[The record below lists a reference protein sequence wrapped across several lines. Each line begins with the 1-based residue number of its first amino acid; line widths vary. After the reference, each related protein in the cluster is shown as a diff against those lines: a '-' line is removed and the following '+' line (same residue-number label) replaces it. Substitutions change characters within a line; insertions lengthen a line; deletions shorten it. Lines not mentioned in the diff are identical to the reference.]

1 LLNYAS
7 NAIKFTHKGTVTLRA
22 EVQTETID
30 AVEVRFEVQDTGIGI
45 APEAM
50 ARLFGA
56 FEQADNSMTRKYGGT
71 GLGLRIT
78 QRLAELMG
86 GAAGASSTPGLGS
99 VFWFTAK
106 LKKYSSDAIAV
117 DAPADLADVDARTL
131 VQQRYSE
138 SRMLLADDDPVNR
151 EVVQRLLKSA
161 DLVVDTA
168 TDWQG
173 TLDLTRQP
181 VYRVI
186 FLNLQMPSG
195 KGSDAVQQIRQ
206 IPGYLQTPV
215 IGMSAEVLAQDPLDC
230 GAAAVRYRLT
240 KPVDA
245 IALFEML
252 LRALT
257 EQELPQRPV
266 PQACA

>member
-1 LLNYAS
+1 
-7 NAIKFTHKGTVTLRA
+7 VTLRA
-22 EVQTETID
+22 DVQAETMD

-50 ARLFGA
+50 SRLFHA

-71 GLGLRIT
+71 GLGLKIT

-106 LKKYSSDAIAV
+106 LKKWASDTNDV
-117 DAPADLADVDARTL
+117 DAPTDLAHVDAKTL

-138 SRMLLADDDPVNR
+138 SRVLVVDDDPVNR

-168 TDWQG
+168 TDCQDA
-173 TLDLTRQP
+173 LELTRQHR
-181 VYRVI
+181 YRVI
-186 FLNLQMPSG
+186 FLNLQMPQVQ
-195 KGSDAVQQIRQ
+195 GSDVIQQIRQ
-206 IPGYLQTPV
+206 IGGYLQTPV
-215 IGMSAEVLAQDPLDC
+215 IGMTAEVLAQDPLNA

-240 KPVDA
+240 KPVDP

-252 LRALT
+252 LSALT
-257 EQELPQRPV
+257 ELELPQRPV